1 MARVKGGT
9 RVRRRHKAILKA
21 ARGFNQGR
29 HRLFKRANESVLKSR
44 AAAYRD
50 RRTKKRDF
58 RRLWIARINAAAR
71 EHGLSYGLFMHGLAL
86 AGVEIDRKQLADLA
100 VRDPGAF
107 GQLVEV
113 ARGV

>member
-29 HRLFKRANESVLKSR
+29 HRLFRRANESVLKAR
-44 AAAYRD
+44 AAAYRG

-71 EHGLSYGLFMHGLAL
+71 LNGLSYSCLMAGLNK
-86 AGVEIDRKQLADLA
+86 AGVSLDRKVLADMAVNDSTTFAKLA
-100 VRDPGAF
+100 ELAK
-107 GQLVEV
+107 Q
-113 ARGV
+113 A